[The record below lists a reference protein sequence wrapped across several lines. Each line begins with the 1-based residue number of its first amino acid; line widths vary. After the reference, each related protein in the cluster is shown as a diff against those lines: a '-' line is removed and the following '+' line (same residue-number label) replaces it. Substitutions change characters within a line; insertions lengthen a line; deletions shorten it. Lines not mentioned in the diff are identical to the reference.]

1 MSSLLPHLLYLL
13 LLCAH
18 ALPAQTTIYRNKYSQ
33 RVDSAAGYDNYDRIT
48 RLDSGVVRVHEY
60 SVKNG
65 LRRVGQWKNYDPDS
79 LRNAI
84 PVGQHRSFRSPDTLW
99 TLLNYRDGKLA
110 ERRAFYPDG
119 KLKRLE
125 QYQGDS
131 MVVGQCLRPD
141 GTEMPFFD
149 FERRPEFPG
158 GERAMMQYL
167 SENMKYPIKARRR
180 GVQGSV
186 VVTFVIEKNG
196 DVSSV
201 EAVRKIGTGCDE
213 EAERVIREMPRW
225 TPGYVDDYPVKVK
238 YTLPLKFRLE

>member
-1 MSSLLPHLLYLL
+1 MSSALKHFLYLL
-13 LLCAH
+13 LLCVH
-18 ALPAQTTIYRNKYSQ
+18 ALPAQTTIYRNNYNQ

-48 RLDSGVVRVHEY
+48 PLDSGVVLVQEY

-79 LRNAI
+79 VRNAI

-99 TLLNYRDGKLA
+99 TLRNYRDGKLA

-141 GTEMPFFD
+141 GTEVPFFD

-158 GERAMMQYL
+158 GEQALMQYV
-167 SENMKYPIKARRR
+167 SENLNYPIKARRR

-186 VVTFVIEKNG
+186 VVSFVIEKNG

-201 EAVRKIGTGCDE
+201 EAVKKIGTGCDE
-213 EAERVIREMPRW
+213 EAMRVIREMPRW
-225 TPGYVDDYPVKVK
+225 TPGYVDDRPVKVK
-238 YTLPLKFRLE
+238 YALPLRFRLE

>member
-1 MSSLLPHLLYLL
+1 MSSTLKHLICLL

-18 ALPAQTTIYRNKYSQ
+18 ALPAQTTIYRNKYNQ

-48 RLDSGVVRVHEY
+48 PLDSGVVRVHEY

-84 PVGQHRSFRSPDTLW
+84 PVGQHRGFRSPDTLW
-99 TLLNYRDGKLA
+99 TTQNYRDGKLG
-110 ERRAFYPDG
+110 ERRVFYPDG

-125 QYQGDS
+125 RYEGDS
-131 MVVGQCLRPD
+131 LVLGQCLRPD
-141 GTEMPFFD
+141 GTEQPFFD
-149 FERRPEFPG
+149 FERAPMFPG
-158 GERAMMQYL
+158 GERALMQYL
-167 SENMKYPIKARRR
+167 SENLKYPPKARRR

-201 EAVRKIGTGCDE
+201 EAVRKIGMGCDE
-213 EAERVIREMPRW
+213 EAVRVIREMPRW
-225 TPGYVDDYPVKVK
+225 VPGFVDEYPVKVK